1 MADIDNSFRNS
12 LNEENTPIGRV
23 EVELLSLPSSG
34 ERDSVLRPDQA
45 ALEPMPWEALPAS
58 PSALMGGLVI
68 AAIDRAR
75 AADMMI
81 AATRRRR
88 GGRPFYFTSAN
99 GEVIAR
105 AHRDRA
111 IALLFHT
118 ADQIVADGQPL
129 VFASR
134 WLCKHPLPER
144 VATTDLFHDVALRAE
159 TEGVTFYLLGATEEE
174 NGKAVAAVRQRYPAL
189 SIVGHCHGYLTGAAL
204 DSKIDEINAL
214 APDILWIALGV
225 PREQIAVRDFAAR
238 FGNVGVIKTSGGLF
252 DHLAGKTMRAP
263 LWMQKAGLEWCW
275 RTLMEPRRL
284 FWRYL
289 TTNPQAFYVIL
300 RYSR

>member
-1 MADIDNSFRNS
+1 
-12 LNEENTPIGRV
+12 
-23 EVELLSLPSSG
+23 
-34 ERDSVLRPDQA
+34 
-45 ALEPMPWEALPAS
+45 MPWEALPTT

-144 VATTDLFHDVALRAE
+144 VATTDLFHDVALRAK

-189 SIVGHCHGYLTGAAL
+189 RIVGHCHGYLTGAAL

-238 FGNVGVIKTSGGLF
+238 LGNVGVIKTSGGLF

-263 LWMQKAGLEWCW
+263 LWMQRAGLEWCW
-275 RTLMEPRRL
+275 RMLMEPRRL